1 MVKLLQAYLQKG
13 WPWIVANNQLEPL
26 LGVCQK
32 LVSSKINDHHS
43 FELLQTMILNV
54 PMYVLYLAKNS
65 YAAALRFT
73 KASR

>member
-1 MVKLLQAYLQKG
+1 MFLFVRNYSFVGNIPALVKLLQSYLQKG

-54 PMYVLYLAKNS
+54 PM
-65 YAAALRFT
+65 
-73 KASR
+73 